1 MLADAAAARPLQH
14 GGAHRDIFEGQPDRF
29 EERDLVWVGAGHGA
43 GGPVVAQAADER
55 VRRMLVVGGPGA
67 VVSATPEVVPDDF
80 AWSGRVVRN
89 LSAVTLHLA
98 ATRPEVLRSI
108 GWDTELDGDL
118 FAADIGMRARESGI
132 VVVSTPHA
140 EGVRT
145 DQGAGTRASRRAVRR
160 LRTRWD
166 LDNAGDPFLNPNVP
180 LRAPSS
186 ATRRWRRAARWRVIA
201 EARILA

>member
-1 MLADAAAARPLQH
+1 MTEPPALV
-14 GGAHRDIFEGQPDRF
+14 F
-29 EERDLVWVGAGHGA
+29 EERRLSLPELDALAEHAQRADVGLA
-43 GGPVVAQAADER
+43 GGTLVDDAGRPTFG
-55 VRRMLVVGGPGA
+55 LVVGGPAG
-67 VVSATPEVVPDDF
+67 VVPATPEVVPDDF

-118 FAADIGMRARESGI
+118 FAADIGMRARESGM

-145 DQGAGTRASRRAVRR
+145 DQGAGTRASRR
-160 LRTRWD
+160 
-166 LDNAGDPFLNPNVP
+166 VP
-180 LRAPSS
+180 RS
-186 ATRRWRRAARWRVIA
+186 AS
-201 EARILA
+201 